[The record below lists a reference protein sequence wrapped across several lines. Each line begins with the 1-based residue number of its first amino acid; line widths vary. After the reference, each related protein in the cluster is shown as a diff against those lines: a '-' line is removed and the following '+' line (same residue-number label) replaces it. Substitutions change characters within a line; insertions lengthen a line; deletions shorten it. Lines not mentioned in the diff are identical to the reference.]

1 MPLKIVKDNIVN
13 MKVDA
18 IVNAANTELLMGGGV
33 CGAIFNAAGINE
45 LQAACQKISPIKT
58 GEAVLTPGFK
68 LYSKNIIHTAGP
80 VYEHSN
86 KEKSKILLIASY
98 YNSLKLAVS
107 HNFKTVAFPLISSG
121 IYGYPVTE
129 ALNIAVLTINDC
141 LKTDNNLNV
150 FLTIFDDKIFKIAKD
165 LFPNLIIESK
175 NYGTLSPNI

>member
-13 MKVDA
+13 MKVDV

-33 CGAIFNAAGINE
+33 CGAIFKAAGINE
-45 LQAACQKISPIKT
+45 LQMACKKISPIKT

-68 LYSKNIIHTAGP
+68 LNAKNIIHTAGP

-86 KEKSKILLIASY
+86 KEKSKILLVASY

-107 HNFKTVAFPLISSG
+107 HNFKSIAFPLISSG
-121 IYGYPVTE
+121 IYGYPITE

-141 LKTDNNLNV
+141 LKTSNNLKV
-150 FLTIFDDKIFKIAKD
+150 FLTIFDNEIFKIAKN
-165 LFPNLIIESK
+165 LFPSLIVKSK
-175 NYGTLSPNI
+175 NC